1 MGDRKSLAGGREG
14 LAANY
19 FSPTFSNP
27 RVPDLSANV
36 ITIGRYLRSLREW
49 ILFVREKR
57 LMPGNFISCFRVF
70 GAEQVIFFSPC
81 TTIYIFEDANRM
93 NRWKFKRD
101 KEGFRIAV
109 KTGREGGRD
118 CVSVLVVSR

>member
-1 MGDRKSLAGGREG
+1 MGDRKSLAGGRKG

-27 RVPDLSANV
+27 RVPDLSVNV

-70 GAEQVIFFSPC
+70 GAEQVIFFAMYDD
-81 TTIYIFEDANRM
+81 IY
-93 NRWKFKRD
+93 
-101 KEGFRIAV
+101 
-109 KTGREGGRD
+109 
-118 CVSVLVVSR
+118 L